1 LLTSNEVSRWVSD
14 FVPTL
19 ISYNKKEL
27 LTMAIKRMLAS
38 LLVVLALVGT
48 MRSAERF
55 EIDPAHAFVTF
66 SIAHFA
72 GKARGSFRDVSGVI
86 LYDEKD
92 ITKSS
97 VEVTIKT
104 ASIYTGNE
112 RRDTHLR
119 SADFFEVEKY
129 PEMTFK
135 SRRIEKRTDG
145 FVAVG
150 DLTVKGVTK
159 EVVMPFSLQGPVKDP
174 LPAGGKRLLVA
185 TSFKVNRQDFGIK
198 WSRVMEDG
206 GLFVGN
212 EVTLEIDVEAIVPKP
227 RAE

>member
-1 LLTSNEVSRWVSD
+1 MAKKYIVIFL
-14 FVPTL
+14 FV
-19 ISYNKKEL
+19 
-27 LTMAIKRMLAS
+27 R
-38 LLVVLALVGT
+38 VLSVGV
-48 MRSAERF
+48 AQGQERF

-72 GKARGSFRDVSGVI
+72 GKARGSFKDVSGVI
-86 LYDEKD
+86 LYDAKD
-92 ITKSS
+92 LTKSS

-104 ASIYTGNE
+104 ASIYTGND
-112 RRDTHLR
+112 RRNTHLK
-119 SADFFEVEKY
+119 SADFFDVERF

-135 SRRIEKRTDG
+135 SKRVEKRNNG
-145 FVAVG
+145 LVAVG

-159 EVVMPFSLQGPVKDP
+159 EVVMPFVLKGPFKDP
-174 LPAGGKRLLVA
+174 LPAGVQRLLVA
-185 TSFKVNRQDFGIK
+185 TSFKIDRRDFEIK

-227 RAE
+227 RSE

>member
-1 LLTSNEVSRWVSD
+1 MVKKCIVIFLFVGMLWVG
-14 FVPTL
+14 
-19 ISYNKKEL
+19 I
-27 LTMAIKRMLAS
+27 ARAQ
-38 LLVVLALVGT
+38 
-48 MRSAERF
+48 ERF

-72 GKARGSFRDVSGVI
+72 GKARGSFRDVSGMI
-86 LYDEKD
+86 LYDAKD
-92 ITKSS
+92 LTKSS

-104 ASIYTGNE
+104 SSIYTGND
-112 RRDTHLR
+112 RRDTHLK
-119 SADFFEVEKY
+119 SADFFDVEKF

-135 SRRIEKRTDG
+135 SKRVEKRNNG
-145 FVAVG
+145 LVAVG

-159 EVVMPFSLQGPVKDP
+159 EVVMPFVLKGPFKDP
-174 LPAGGKRLLVA
+174 LPAGLQRLLVA
-185 TSFKVNRQDFGIK
+185 TSFKIDRRDFEIK

-227 RAE
+227 RSG